1 MHGHNLRSHR
11 NVDFLRSYLLVS
23 ISLKYE
29 IAFKKEKQK
38 KTLTGCRHEIPSLVE
53 YNVNPQSTS

>member
-23 ISLKYE
+23 ISLKYG

-38 KTLTGCRHEIPSLVE
+38 KRLPVDVMKFPSLVE